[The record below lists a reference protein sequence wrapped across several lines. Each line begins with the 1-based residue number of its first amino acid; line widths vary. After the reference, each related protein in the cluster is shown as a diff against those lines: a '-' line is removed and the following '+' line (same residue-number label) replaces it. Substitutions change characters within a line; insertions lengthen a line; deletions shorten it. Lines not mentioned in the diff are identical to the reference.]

1 MKILVYGLTA
11 LVFAFVHAGSYKI
24 SILLFHRGKSSSV
37 SELVHGNN
45 SVKTPSISHAED
57 DNMTEEEEESDDVS
71 DRDGMEQALA
81 YKSSQ
86 PLHHSQDLYPHQ
98 DKQPNSSSDV
108 SRLCYYCVVIVMKA
122 SLIQEFS
129 SKNYIY
135 VTEHNILSISVR
147 TITSAKELL
156 AVPHWCANQ
165 YDTLYDTRYKD
176 KLASLLMN
184 HIMKASTYGVTPHIR
199 F

>member
-1 MKILVYGLTA
+1 MGFNSAFKGLMKILAYGLTA

-45 SVKTPSISHAED
+45 SVKTPSISHVED
-57 DNMTEEEEESDDVS
+57 GDMTEGEESDDVS
-71 DRDGMEQALA
+71 DTDGMEQALA

-108 SRLCYYCVVIVMKA
+108 SRVCYYCVVIVRKA
-122 SLIQEFS
+122 SLIQKFS

-135 VTEHNILSISVR
+135 VTEHTILSISV
-147 TITSAKELL
+147 
-156 AVPHWCANQ
+156 
-165 YDTLYDTRYKD
+165 
-176 KLASLLMN
+176 
-184 HIMKASTYGVTPHIR
+184 
-199 F
+199 